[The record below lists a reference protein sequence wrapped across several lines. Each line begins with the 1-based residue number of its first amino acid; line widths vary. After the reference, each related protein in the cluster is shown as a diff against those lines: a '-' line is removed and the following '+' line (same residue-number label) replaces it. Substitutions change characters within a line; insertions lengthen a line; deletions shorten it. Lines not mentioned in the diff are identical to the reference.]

1 MTKEKNIFI
10 EGENIE
16 NLFSDDLHPFL
27 KWGMTWLF
35 LVGLTLLCL
44 TYFLKWPEVVKA
56 PAVLTSSESPAAVV
70 PKVQAKINDLFF
82 ATGDSVASGEVLLT
96 LESTA
101 NVQQMKALGGL
112 ISVVDSLYF
121 DAVEEVVNLPIS
133 YVELDQLGEVQT
145 SYEQFLRA
153 YRDLQFSLSDVF
165 LASKLQLILSRK
177 KTLERLGLNLSYQRN
192 TLYLEYQSA
201 IATYQNEQE
210 LHQKGSVSAYEL
222 REYESLKRSKLL
234 GLQNIKNSIIQNE
247 RQLQDLQEQ
256 KISVTQGIETQKN
269 NFIQSFKSLK
279 STVVQWKTTY
289 ELRAPTDGVVSLPTT
304 TQLYS
309 VVSPQS
315 PAVFVLQHN
324 SQPAVLLQL
333 PQNNLNKIDTSKTVR
348 IKLNAYSYE
357 EYGVLLGKIRSVSK
371 LPIDGAYEAQVALNS
386 NLETSFGKKI
396 VFVNGLQGEGEIVL
410 DDERLMVRLLK
421 QFRQP

>member
-1 MTKEKNIFI
+1 MTKEKDIFI

-234 GLQNIKNSIIQNE
+234 GLQNIKKQYYPKRASAT
-247 RQLQDLQEQ
+247 RP
-256 KISVTQGIETQKN
+256 TGAKN
-269 NFIQSFKSLK
+269 
-279 STVVQWKTTY
+279 
-289 ELRAPTDGVVSLPTT
+289 
-304 TQLYS
+304 
-309 VVSPQS
+309 
-315 PAVFVLQHN
+315 
-324 SQPAVLLQL
+324 
-333 PQNNLNKIDTSKTVR
+333 
-348 IKLNAYSYE
+348 
-357 EYGVLLGKIRSVSK
+357 
-371 LPIDGAYEAQVALNS
+371 
-386 NLETSFGKKI
+386 
-396 VFVNGLQGEGEIVL
+396 
-410 DDERLMVRLLK
+410 
-421 QFRQP
+421 